1 MPSTMTIM
9 RSLNLNWIRSFEAA
23 ARRLS
28 FTEAAEEL
36 GMTQAGV
43 SQHIRLLEKEL
54 REPLF
59 LRLPR
64 ALRLTDAGAAYHHVV
79 LESFSR
85 LRLGT
90 TEIFGSNSHGLVT
103 LRANMG
109 FIAYWL
115 APRLGAFLDAHPTIQ
130 LRIAAAVHGMDTV
143 WEGIDME
150 VRYDSDR
157 KPGLDA
163 VCLMSDAFFPVCHP
177 RIAARLAAPAD
188 LLRERLLHVIGNRH
202 GWPEWFGLVGIAAAA
217 LTGLQSDTSATAL
230 ALAEQGVGVALGH
243 ASLVQGLIAEGRLV
257 RPFAPALQSQGVFYL
272 IEPSG
277 RPISPQARILRAWL
291 LRESTTT
298 GCL

>member
-1 MPSTMTIM
+1 MAIM

-28 FTEAAEEL
+28 FTEAAKEL

-43 SQHIRLLEKEL
+43 SQHIRLLEMEL
-54 REPLF
+54 GEPLF

-64 ALRLTDAGAAYHHVV
+64 ALRLTDAGAAYQHVV

-90 TEIFGSNSHGLVT
+90 MEIFGSNSQGLVT

-115 APRLGAFLDAHPTIQ
+115 APRLGEFLDAQPAIQ

-143 WEGIDME
+143 WDGIDME

-157 KPGLDA
+157 TSGLDA
-163 VCLMSDAFFPVCHP
+163 VCLMSDALFPVCHP
-177 RIAARLAAPAD
+177 SIAGRLAAPTD

-202 GWPEWFGLVGIAAAA
+202 GWPEWLASVGISASA

-243 ASLVQGLIAEGRLV
+243 ASLVEGLIAEGRLI
-257 RPFAPALQSQGVFYL
+257 RPFAPALQTKGVFYL

-277 RPISPQARILRAWL
+277 RPISPQARIVREWL
-291 LRESTTT
+291 LQECERSSFSEA
-298 GCL
+298 